1 MAAGLVLDSDVLID
15 HLRGTG
21 PGRELIRALI
31 HGSGYRVTA
40 VTAFELALGRSY
52 RENPR
57 PVHALLSVPLLT
69 LTRKAG
75 LRGGSLLGELRRRG
89 ETIDVRDAMQA
100 GICLESGT
108 TLVTRNVAHFER
120 VPGLR
125 LSQPVD
131 LLEGSGWAGDLA
143 ETRSREDIADS

>member
-1 MAAGLVLDSDVLID
+1 MANGPVLDSDVLID
-15 HLRGTG
+15 YLRGAG
-21 PGRELIRALI
+21 PGLDLVRAL
-31 HGSGYRVTA
+31 GRGAGYRVTA

-57 PVHALLSVPLLT
+57 PVHSLLSAPLLT

-75 LRGGSLLGELRRRG
+75 LRGGALLAELRQSG

-100 GICLESGT
+100 GICLEAEVA
-108 TLVTRNVAHFER
+108 LVTRDLTHFAR

-125 LSQPVD
+125 LSHPD
-131 LLEGSGWAGDLA
+131 HWH
-143 ETRSREDIADS
+143 